1 MNKLFKESN
10 QKANEVKEVTINVFG
25 EPIVF
30 QYTVEEIENK
40 LLLNNKLDETSKILF
55 ATWGIKIDP
64 EKKARDLKIKH
75 VHSRIED
82 IKLFIKELGVKD
94 GIELYE
100 GSYGADIISKK
111 AREKYKIKLQEKE
124 SAEIEKDAPIT
135 TSIVNGE
142 TKTLDYKEAMR
153 KVFGKEE
160 YDRLME
166 ESRKESEK
174 EIIRRKKENREELIE
189 MFGEK
194 EGNELYKTIYK
205 DKIKD
210 KLKEQ
215 EKELAEIE
223 REAATTTVI
232 INREAKTLPVPKK
245 LPKVN
250 KLKKLKPLKTE
261 ANVEEK
267 IKVTLNLDNVEFDKK
282 PIGKEIIGAIQ
293 NRLDNNI
300 SKVDIEEFAKAVA
313 LEGRTFKAAAL
324 KGKTNADWVS
334 QDIFAID
341 IDNKHYEKYLENIEN
356 EKNYLQGKI
365 LKEEYLK
372 IQRDCKKYLTK
383 DGQPQIDYLKMQ
395 EAYERCERY
404 NILPAFI
411 YPSFSNTPELNKY
424 RLVFRVPTT
433 VTDLRVRR
441 FILLALMEIFPE
453 RDKSCIDATRSFFG
467 GCQEL
472 YKFDPKATI
481 NPLDLNFSIFQYLND
496 TKKTNSSS
504 AIKNFCKRTGLNM
517 FNGIP
522 DIRLCDDENIINDDN
537 FYIYKYKDERI
548 LLNFNIK
555 EDEISNL
562 NNKNDNENDKSK
574 FEINSIKGETKEL
587 IQHFNFDQLEN
598 NCQLWNDLI
607 NGVKLEHN
615 EIFSM
620 SCSMWRVK
628 GAEKRMLEAIKN
640 NSDYGYKQG
649 NKMQSVSYCRK
660 REFKPVKCSNFC
672 PYYDSCTHRGLI
684 LNAVDNKRGNIR
696 KLDVKEERIT
706 REAAEVKLEAFIKE
720 ALESKENEIVI
731 IDGCTGIGKTTALG
745 NSRDLLRNTCIAYPS
760 HKLGKDIQERL
771 NLDAVYCKE
780 LELSNE
786 NVLNRFHLLQSIGD
800 YSGAFECLNEYKKIC
815 SSLDTEACKKDK
827 KNITDYE
834 KMKEDVKNTHKAI
847 LCTHTKALL
856 LNNNNIN
863 QYIFD
868 EDIFYNTCFKTID
881 VDFKELNNA
890 IIEADRKGLKSLEAS
905 LRHIS
910 NLVDAAKT
918 TPERVIANDITS
930 INKDEINK
938 LYRCNHN
945 IKINVKELL
954 TCRYFK
960 SNNRE
965 EVLGSYIQNL
975 PNKKCIILSATA
987 NEEIYKTAFPNRK
1000 VTVKHIGLVEEV
1012 GKTVLHYKSFSRSSL
1027 TNDFE
1032 RHVNII
1038 KEEAPN
1044 INNIITFATKENEFK
1059 KEGFNPIAH
1068 FGNCTGLDA
1077 YKGQDLIVAGTPH
1090 VDARSYILMAKLL
1103 KKDIVIESSEFN
1115 YSNVV
1120 RNGFEFSI
1128 NTFNEGCGEDT
1139 ELLREIQAYF
1149 LESELVQAVGR
1160 ARTLRTDATV
1170 HLFSSYPLK
1179 GCELYSA

>member
-10 QKANEVKEVTINVFG
+10 QKTNEVKEVTINVFG

-30 QYTVEEIENK
+30 QYTVEEMENK
-40 LLLNNKLDETSKILF
+40 LLPNNKLDAILKPLF
-55 ATWGIKIDP
+55 ESFGIGIDQ
-64 EKKARDLKIKH
+64 EKRARELKIKH
-75 VHSRIED
+75 IHARIED
-82 IKLFIKELGVKD
+82 IELFIKELGAKD

-100 GSYGADIISKK
+100 GSYGADIISKR
-111 AREKYKIKLQEKE
+111 AREKYKIKE

-189 MFGEK
+189 IFGEK
-194 EGNELYKTIYK
+194 EGAELYKRIYE
-205 DKIKD
+205 DKIKS
-210 KLKEQ
+210 KLQKQ
-215 EKELAEIE
+215 EEELKQIE
-223 REAATTTVI
+223 EENTIDVVI
-232 INREAKTLPVPKK
+232 DGEVKTLPVQKRRPPKLNQIRITSQAEETK
-245 LPKVN
+245 EDNNIKSERKIKILLDN
-250 KLKKLKPLKTE
+250 KEIKLKPLKTDQQ
-261 ANVEEK
+261 AY
-267 IKVTLNLDNVEFDKK
+267 IDLS
-282 PIGKEIIGAIQ
+282 
-293 NRLDNNI
+293 NRLAKNPVEITIDEFIDKASYYHAFTAANYSNI
-300 SKVDIEEFAKAVA
+300 SKY
-313 LEGRTFKAAAL
+313 
-324 KGKTNADWVS
+324 TNSIYCKRAENNWDG
-334 QDIFAID
+334 QDILVLDFD
-341 IDNKHYEKYLENIEN
+341 DEGMTPDNF
-356 EKNYLQGKI
+356 
-365 LKEEYLK
+365 LKRCNLLGLKPLFMYSSLRDSEE
-372 IQRDCKKYLTK
+372 
-383 DGQPQIDYLKMQ
+383 
-395 EAYERCERY
+395 E
-404 NILPAFI
+404 
-411 YPSFSNTPELNKY
+411 
-424 RLVFRVPTT
+424 
-433 VTDLRVRR
+433 RR
-441 FILLALMEIFPE
+441 FRAIFLLDERLTDARDSYALIKALMEIFPE
-453 RDKSCIDATRSFFG
+453 TDTQCKDLARLFWG
-467 GCQEL
+467 GKQLL
-472 YKFDPKATI
+472 YEDETATI
-481 NPLDLNFSIFQYLND
+481 NANIIIEALAAVYNRKSKKNWKRDMEKFCNEVGINLINGIPKFNERKNNMLNTNNSEHEEKSQSIFSYYIDFSEIKTSNKKSKSNNKQKKEKIVTKRELKRGFDFESLKNKCPLWNGFYNGTIYPFDDEFRGIALNLLNVEGGE
-496 TKKTNSSS
+496 KKLKE
-504 AIKNFCKRTGLNM
+504 AINKMKDKEQAEYYRNKISYFKSNYMMPESCKNFCPRYCKARNKRIELDEANKCIGCTNQGKNM
-517 FNGIP
+517 
-522 DIRLCDDENIINDDN
+522 L
-537 FYIYKYKDERI
+537 
-548 LLNFNIK
+548 
-555 EDEISNL
+555 
-562 NNKNDNENDKSK
+562 
-574 FEINSIKGETKEL
+574 
-587 IQHFNFDQLEN
+587 H
-598 NCQLWNDLI
+598 
-607 NGVKLEHN
+607 
-615 EIFSM
+615 
-620 SCSMWRVK
+620 
-628 GAEKRMLEAIKN
+628 
-640 NSDYGYKQG
+640 
-649 NKMQSVSYCRK
+649 
-660 REFKPVKCSNFC
+660 
-672 PYYDSCTHRGLI
+672 
-684 LNAVDNKRGNIR
+684 AVNNKRGNIR
-696 KLDVKEERIT
+696 KLEVDEERIT

-720 ALESKENEIVI
+720 ALESKENEIII

-868 EDIFYNTCFKTID
+868 EDIFYNACFKTID

-938 LYRCNHN
+938 LYSCNHN

-1032 RHVNII
+1032 RHINII

>member
-30 QYTVEEIENK
+30 QYTVEEMENK
-40 LLLNNKLDETSKILF
+40 LVPNNKLDETSKKLF
-55 ATWGIKIDP
+55 AAWGIKIDP

-75 VHSRIED
+75 IHSRIED
-82 IKLFIKELGVKD
+82 IKLNIKVLGAKD

-111 AREKYKIKLQEKE
+111 ARE
-124 SAEIEKDAPIT
+124 
-135 TSIVNGE
+135 
-142 TKTLDYKEAMR
+142 
-153 KVFGKEE
+153 VFGENIAFS
-160 YDRLME
+160 YVD
-166 ESRKESEK
+166 SENVK
-174 EIIRRKKENREELIE
+174 N
-189 MFGEK
+189 
-194 EGNELYKTIYK
+194 
-205 DKIKD
+205 

-223 REAATTTVI
+223 KDVATVTVI
-232 INREAKTLPVPKK
+232 INGEVKTLPAPKK

-250 KLKKLKPLKTE
+250 TLKKLKPLKKE

-267 IKVTLNLDNVEFDKK
+267 IIVTLNLDSIGFDRK
-282 PIGKEIIGAIQ
+282 PTGKEIGAIQ

-300 SKVDIEEFAKAVA
+300 STIDIEEFAKAVA
-313 LEGRTFKAAAL
+313 LEGRTFKAAAVE
-324 KGKTNADWVS
+324 GKTNHDWLS

-341 IDNKHYEKYLENIEN
+341 IDNEYGKREKEHPYLSMEDAYKRCEKYNVMPI
-356 EKNYLQGKI
+356 
-365 LKEEYLK
+365 
-372 IQRDCKKYLTK
+372 
-383 DGQPQIDYLKMQ
+383 
-395 EAYERCERY
+395 
-404 NILPAFI
+404 FI
-411 YPSFSNTPELNKY
+411 YPSFSSTPEFNKY

-441 FILLALMEIFPE
+441 FMILALMEIFPE
-453 RDKSCIDATRSFFG
+453 RDKSCIDAARTFFG

-522 DIRLCDDENIINDDN
+522 DIRLCDDESIINDDN
-537 FYIYKYKDERI
+537 FYIYKFKNERI

-574 FEINSIKGETKEL
+574 FKINSIKGETKEL

-628 GAEKRMLEAIKN
+628 GAEKRIIEAINN

-649 NKMQSVSYCRK
+649 NKIQSVTYCRK
-660 REFKPVKCSNFC
+660 REFEPVKCSKFC
-672 PYYDSCTHRGLI
+672 PYYDSCDHRGLM
-684 LNAVDNKRGNIR
+684 LHAVNNKRGNIR
-696 KLDVKEERIT
+696 KLEVEEERIT

-760 HKLGKDIQERL
+760 HKLGKDIQGRL
-771 NLDAVYCKE
+771 NLDALYCKE

-890 IIEADRKGLKSLEAS
+890 IIEADKKGLKSLEAS

-938 LYRCNHN
+938 LYSCNHN

>member
-30 QYTVEEIENK
+30 QYTVEEMENK
-40 LLLNNKLDETSKILF
+40 LVPNNKLDETSKKLF
-55 ATWGIKIDP
+55 AAWGIKIDP

-75 VHSRIED
+75 IHSRIED
-82 IKLFIKELGVKD
+82 IKLNIKVLGAKD

-111 AREKYKIKLQEKE
+111 ARE
-124 SAEIEKDAPIT
+124 
-135 TSIVNGE
+135 
-142 TKTLDYKEAMR
+142 
-153 KVFGKEE
+153 VFGENIAFS
-160 YDRLME
+160 YVD
-166 ESRKESEK
+166 SENVK
-174 EIIRRKKENREELIE
+174 N
-189 MFGEK
+189 
-194 EGNELYKTIYK
+194 
-205 DKIKD
+205 

-223 REAATTTVI
+223 KDVATVTVI
-232 INREAKTLPVPKK
+232 INGEVKTLPAPKK

-250 KLKKLKPLKTE
+250 TLKKLKPLKKE

-267 IKVTLNLDNVEFDKK
+267 IIVTLNLDSIGFDRK
-282 PIGKEIIGAIQ
+282 PTGKEIGAIQ

-300 SKVDIEEFAKAVA
+300 STIDIEEFAKAVA
-313 LEGRTFKAAAL
+313 LEGRTFKAAAVE
-324 KGKTNADWVS
+324 GKTNHDWLS

-341 IDNKHYEKYLENIEN
+341 IDNEYGKREKEHPYLSMEDAYKRCEKYNVMPI
-356 EKNYLQGKI
+356 
-365 LKEEYLK
+365 
-372 IQRDCKKYLTK
+372 
-383 DGQPQIDYLKMQ
+383 
-395 EAYERCERY
+395 
-404 NILPAFI
+404 FI
-411 YPSFSNTPELNKY
+411 YPSFSSTPEFNKY

-441 FILLALMEIFPE
+441 FMILALMEIFPE
-453 RDKSCIDATRSFFG
+453 RDKSCIDAARTFFG

-522 DIRLCDDENIINDDN
+522 DIRLCDDESIINDDN
-537 FYIYKYKDERI
+537 FYIYKFKNERI

-574 FEINSIKGETKEL
+574 FKINSIKGETKEL

-628 GAEKRMLEAIKN
+628 GAEKRIIEAINN

-649 NKMQSVSYCRK
+649 NKIQSVTYCRK
-660 REFKPVKCSNFC
+660 REFEPVKCSKFC
-672 PYYDSCTHRGLI
+672 PYYDSCDHRGLM
-684 LNAVDNKRGNIR
+684 LHAVNNKRGNIR
-696 KLDVKEERIT
+696 KLEVEEERIT

-760 HKLGKDIQERL
+760 HKLGKDIQGRL
-771 NLDAVYCKE
+771 NLDALYCKE

-890 IIEADRKGLKSLEAS
+890 IIEADKKGLKSLEAS

-938 LYRCNHN
+938 LYSCNHN

-1077 YKGQDLIVAGTPH
+1077 YKGQDLIVSGTPH

-1115 YSNVV
+1115 YSNII

>member
-1 MNKLFKESN
+1 
-10 QKANEVKEVTINVFG
+10 TINVFG

-30 QYTVEEIENK
+30 QYTVEEMENK
-40 LLLNNKLDETSKILF
+40 VLPNNKLNSILKPLF
-55 ATWGIKIDP
+55 ESFGIEIDP
-64 EKKARDLKIKH
+64 EKKARDLKIKYIN
-75 VHSRIED
+75 SRIED
-82 IKLFIKELGVKD
+82 IKLNIKVLGAKD

-111 AREKYKIKLQEKE
+111 AREKFESKLQNK
-124 SAEIEKDAPIT
+124 
-135 TSIVNGE
+135 
-142 TKTLDYKEAMR
+142 KTVDYKEAIR
-153 KVFGKEE
+153 KVFGENITFP
-160 YDRLME
+160 YVD
-166 ESRKESEK
+166 SENVK
-174 EIIRRKKENREELIE
+174 N
-189 MFGEK
+189 
-194 EGNELYKTIYK
+194 
-205 DKIKD
+205 

-223 REAATTTVI
+223 REAATVTVT
-232 INREAKTLPVPKK
+232 INGETKTLPVPKK

-250 KLKKLKPLKTE
+250 PLKKLESLKIS
-261 ANVEEK
+261 ANVEEETT
-267 IKVTLNLDNVEFDKK
+267 VTLNIDKVSFNRK
-282 PIGKEIIGAIQ
+282 PTGKEIGAIQ

-300 SKVDIEEFAKAVA
+300 STVDIEAFAKAVA
-313 LEGRTFKAAAL
+313 LEGRTFKAAAVE
-324 KGKTNADWVS
+324 GKTNHDWLS

-341 IDNKHYEKYLENIEN
+341 IDNEYGKREKEHPYLSMEDAYKRCEKYNVMPI
-356 EKNYLQGKI
+356 
-365 LKEEYLK
+365 
-372 IQRDCKKYLTK
+372 
-383 DGQPQIDYLKMQ
+383 
-395 EAYERCERY
+395 
-404 NILPAFI
+404 FI
-411 YPSFSNTPELNKY
+411 YPSFSSTPKFNKY

-441 FILLALMEIFPE
+441 FMILALMEIFPE
-453 RDKSCIDATRSFFG
+453 RDKSCIDAARTFFG

-522 DIRLCDDENIINDDN
+522 DIRLYNDENIINDGN
-537 FYIYKYKDERI
+537 LYIYKYRDERI

-562 NNKNDNENDKSK
+562 NNKNDNVNDKSK
-574 FEINSIKGETKEL
+574 FKINNIKGETKEL
-587 IQHFNFDQLEN
+587 IQHFDFEQLEN
-598 NCQLWNDLI
+598 NCQLWHDLV

-615 EIFSM
+615 EIFSI

-628 GAEKRMLEAIKN
+628 GAEKRMIEAINN

-649 NKMQSVSYCRK
+649 NKVQSVTYCRK
-660 REFKPVKCSNFC
+660 REFEPVKCSNFC
-672 PYYDSCTHRGLI
+672 PYYDSCDHRGLM
-684 LNAVDNKRGNIR
+684 LHAVNNKRGNIR
-696 KLDVKEERIT
+696 KLEVEEERIT

-771 NLDAVYCKE
+771 NLDAEYCKE

-786 NVLNRFHLLQSIGD
+786 NVLNNFKLLQSIGD
-800 YSGAFECLNEYKKIC
+800 YKGANAYLDEYVKVCCSLNSEIYENDIRNISEYR
-815 SSLDTEACKKDK
+815 K
-827 KNITDYE
+827 KNEEVKKTD
-834 KMKEDVKNTHKAI
+834 KAI
-847 LCTHTKALL
+847 LCTHTKALSL
-856 LNNNNIN
+856 ENNNIN

-868 EDIFYNTCFKTID
+868 EDVFYNTCFKTIN
-881 VDFKELNNA
+881 VDIKELNNA
-890 IIEADRKGLKSLEAS
+890 IIEAERKNLNRLAAS
-905 LRHIS
+905 LRHITS
-910 NLVDAAKT
+910 LVNDART
-918 TPERVIANDITS
+918 TPGRVLFNDITS
-930 INKDEINK
+930 INTDEIK
-938 LYRCNHN
+938 KIYICNHN
-945 IKINVKELL
+945 IFNPNIKINIKELL
-954 TCRYFK
+954 TCRYFT
-960 SNNRE
+960 SDDRGD
-965 EVLGSYIQNL
+965 VLGAYIQSL
-975 PNKKCIILSATA
+975 PNKRCIILSATA
-987 NEEIYKTAFPNRK
+987 NEEIYKAAFPNRK
-1000 VTVKHIGLVEEV
+1000 VIVKHIGLVEEV

-1027 TNDFE
+1027 TNNFE
-1032 RHVNII
+1032 RHINII

-1059 KEGFNPIAH
+1059 KEGFNTIAH
-1068 FGNCTGLDA
+1068 FGNCAGIDK
-1077 YKGQDLIVAGTPH
+1077 YKGEDLIVAGTPH
-1090 VDARSYILMAKLL
+1090 VDSRVYALMAKLL
-1103 KKDIVIESSEFN
+1103 KKDIIIESSEFN

-1160 ARTLRTDATV
+1160 ARTLRTNATV
-1170 HLFSSYPLK
+1170 HLFSNYPLK

>member
-30 QYTVEEIENK
+30 QYTVEEMENK
-40 LLLNNKLDETSKILF
+40 LVPNNKLDETSKKLF
-55 ATWGIKIDP
+55 AAWGIKIDP

-75 VHSRIED
+75 IHSRIED
-82 IKLFIKELGVKD
+82 IKLNIKVLGAKD

-111 AREKYKIKLQEKE
+111 ARE
-124 SAEIEKDAPIT
+124 
-135 TSIVNGE
+135 
-142 TKTLDYKEAMR
+142 
-153 KVFGKEE
+153 VFGENIAFS
-160 YDRLME
+160 YVD
-166 ESRKESEK
+166 SENVK
-174 EIIRRKKENREELIE
+174 N
-189 MFGEK
+189 
-194 EGNELYKTIYK
+194 
-205 DKIKD
+205 

-223 REAATTTVI
+223 KDVATVTVI
-232 INREAKTLPVPKK
+232 INGEVKTLPAPKK

-250 KLKKLKPLKTE
+250 TLKKLKPLKKE

-267 IKVTLNLDNVEFDKK
+267 IIVTLNLDSIGFDRK
-282 PIGKEIIGAIQ
+282 PTGKEIGAIQ

-300 SKVDIEEFAKAVA
+300 STIDIEEFAKAVA
-313 LEGRTFKAAAL
+313 LEGRTFKAAAVE
-324 KGKTNADWVS
+324 GKTNHDWLS

-341 IDNKHYEKYLENIEN
+341 IDNEYGKREKEHPYLSMEDAYKRCEKYNVMPI
-356 EKNYLQGKI
+356 
-365 LKEEYLK
+365 
-372 IQRDCKKYLTK
+372 
-383 DGQPQIDYLKMQ
+383 
-395 EAYERCERY
+395 
-404 NILPAFI
+404 FI
-411 YPSFSNTPELNKY
+411 YPSFSSTPEFNKY

-441 FILLALMEIFPE
+441 FMILALMEIFPE
-453 RDKSCIDATRSFFG
+453 RDKSCIDAARTFFG
-467 GCQEL
+467 GYQEL

-522 DIRLCDDENIINDDN
+522 DIRLCDDEGIINDDN
-537 FYIYKYKDERI
+537 FYIYKFKNERI

-562 NNKNDNENDKSK
+562 NNKNDNENSKSK
-574 FEINSIKGETKEL
+574 FKINNIKGETKEL

-628 GAEKRMLEAIKN
+628 GAEKRIIEAINN

-649 NKMQSVSYCRK
+649 NKIQSVTYCRK
-660 REFKPVKCSNFC
+660 REFEPVKCSKFC
-672 PYYDSCTHRGLI
+672 PYYDSCDHRGLM
-684 LNAVDNKRGNIR
+684 LHAVNNKRGNIR
-696 KLDVKEERIT
+696 KLEVEEERIT

-760 HKLGKDIQERL
+760 HKLGKDIQGRL
-771 NLDAVYCKE
+771 NLDALYCKE

-890 IIEADRKGLKSLEAS
+890 IIEADKKGLKSLEAS

-938 LYRCNHN
+938 LYSCNHN

>member
-10 QKANEVKEVTINVFG
+10 QKTNEVKEVTINVFG

-30 QYTVEEIENK
+30 QYTVEEMENK
-40 LLLNNKLDETSKILF
+40 LLPNNKLDATSKILF
-55 ATWGIKIDP
+55 AAWGIKVDP
-64 EKKARDLKIKH
+64 EKRARELKIKH
-75 VHSRIED
+75 IHARIED
-82 IKLFIKELGVKD
+82 IELFIKELGAKD

-111 AREKYKIKLQEKE
+111 AREKFESKLQNK
-124 SAEIEKDAPIT
+124 
-135 TSIVNGE
+135 
-142 TKTLDYKEAMR
+142 KTVDYKEAIR
-153 KVFGKEE
+153 KVFGENITFS
-160 YDRLME
+160 YVD
-166 ESRKESEK
+166 SENVK
-174 EIIRRKKENREELIE
+174 N
-189 MFGEK
+189 
-194 EGNELYKTIYK
+194 
-205 DKIKD
+205 

-223 REAATTTVI
+223 KDVATVTVI
-232 INREAKTLPVPKK
+232 INGEAKTLPAPKK

-250 KLKKLKPLKTE
+250 PLKKLKSLKTE

-267 IKVTLNLDNVEFDKK
+267 ITVTLNLDSIDFNRK
-282 PIGKEIIGAIQ
+282 PTGKEIGAIQ

-300 SKVDIEEFAKAVA
+300 STVDIEEFAKAVA
-313 LEGRTFKAAAL
+313 LEGRTFKAAAVE
-324 KGKTNADWVS
+324 GKTNHDWLS

-341 IDNKHYEKYLENIEN
+341 IDNEYGKKEKEHPYLSMEDAYKRCEKYNVMPI
-356 EKNYLQGKI
+356 
-365 LKEEYLK
+365 
-372 IQRDCKKYLTK
+372 
-383 DGQPQIDYLKMQ
+383 
-395 EAYERCERY
+395 
-404 NILPAFI
+404 FI
-411 YPSFSNTPELNKY
+411 YPSFSSTPEFNKY

-441 FILLALMEIFPE
+441 FMILALMEIFPE
-453 RDKSCIDATRSFFG
+453 RDKSCIDAARTFFG

-522 DIRLCDDENIINDDN
+522 DIRLYNDENIINDGN
-537 FYIYKYKDERI
+537 LYIYKYRDERI

-562 NNKNDNENDKSK
+562 NNKNDNGNDKSK
-574 FEINSIKGETKEL
+574 FKINNIKGETKEL
-587 IQHFNFDQLEN
+587 IQHFDFEQLEN
-598 NCQLWNDLI
+598 NCQLWHDLV

-628 GAEKRMLEAIKN
+628 GAEKRIIEAINN

-649 NKMQSVSYCRK
+649 NKIQSVTYCRK
-660 REFKPVKCSNFC
+660 REFEPVKCSKFC
-672 PYYDSCTHRGLI
+672 PYYDSCDHRGLM
-684 LNAVDNKRGNIR
+684 LHAVNNKRGNIR
-696 KLDVKEERIT
+696 KLEVEEERIT

-868 EDIFYNTCFKTID
+868 EDIFYNACFKTID

-938 LYRCNHN
+938 LYSCNHN

>member
-1 MNKLFKESN
+1 MNHFFNKSN
-10 QKANEVKEVTINVFG
+10 QKTNEVKEVTINVFG

-30 QYTVEEIENK
+30 QYTVEEMENK
-40 LLLNNKLDETSKILF
+40 LLPNNKLDETSKKLF
-55 ATWGIKIDP
+55 AAWGIKIDP

-75 VHSRIED
+75 IHSRIED
-82 IKLFIKELGVKD
+82 IKLNIKVLGAKD

-111 AREKYKIKLQEKE
+111 ARE
-124 SAEIEKDAPIT
+124 
-135 TSIVNGE
+135 
-142 TKTLDYKEAMR
+142 
-153 KVFGKEE
+153 VFGENIAFS
-160 YDRLME
+160 YVD
-166 ESRKESEK
+166 SENVK
-174 EIIRRKKENREELIE
+174 N
-189 MFGEK
+189 
-194 EGNELYKTIYK
+194 
-205 DKIKD
+205 

-223 REAATTTVI
+223 KDFATVTVI
-232 INREAKTLPVPKK
+232 IKGETKTLPAPKK

-250 KLKKLKPLKTE
+250 PLKKLKPLKKE

-267 IKVTLNLDNVEFDKK
+267 IIVTLNLDSIGFDRK
-282 PIGKEIIGAIQ
+282 PTGKEIGAIQ

-300 SKVDIEEFAKAVA
+300 STIDIEEFAKAVA
-313 LEGRTFKAAAL
+313 LEGRTFKAAAVE
-324 KGKTNADWVS
+324 GKTNHDWLS

-341 IDNKHYEKYLENIEN
+341 IDNEYGKREKEHPYLSMEDAYKRCEKYNVMPI
-356 EKNYLQGKI
+356 
-365 LKEEYLK
+365 
-372 IQRDCKKYLTK
+372 
-383 DGQPQIDYLKMQ
+383 
-395 EAYERCERY
+395 
-404 NILPAFI
+404 FI
-411 YPSFSNTPELNKY
+411 YPSFSSTPEFNKY

-453 RDKSCIDATRSFFG
+453 RDKSCIDATRTFFG

-522 DIRLCDDENIINDDN
+522 DIRLCNYENIINDGN
-537 FYIYKYKDERI
+537 LYIYKYRDERI

-562 NNKNDNENDKSK
+562 NNKNDNENSKSK
-574 FEINSIKGETKEL
+574 FKINNIKGETKEL
-587 IQHFNFDQLEN
+587 IQHFDFEQLEN
-598 NCQLWNDLI
+598 NCQLWHDLV

-628 GAEKRMLEAIKN
+628 GAEKRMIEAINN

-649 NKMQSVSYCRK
+649 NKIQSVTYCRK
-660 REFKPVKCSNFC
+660 REFEPVKCSNFC
-672 PYYDSCTHRGLI
+672 PYYDSCDHRGLM
-684 LNAVDNKRGNIR
+684 LHAVNNKRGNIR
-696 KLDVKEERIT
+696 KLEVEEERIT

-786 NVLNRFHLLQSIGD
+786 KVLNSFHLLQSIGD
-800 YSGAFECLNEYKKIC
+800 YSGAFEYLNEYKKIC
-815 SSLDTEACKKDK
+815 SSLDTEAHKKDIENIEEY
-827 KNITDYE
+827 KNINKDVSKTD
-834 KMKEDVKNTHKAI
+834 KTI

-856 LNNNNIN
+856 LEKDKNNIN
-863 QYIFD
+863 QFIFD
-868 EDIFYNTCFKTID
+868 EDVFLNSCFKTID
-881 VDFKELNNA
+881 FDFKEVNNA
-890 IIEADRKGLKSLEAS
+890 IMEAENKGLEDLKSSLEHLRS
-905 LRHIS
+905 LAY
-910 NLVDAAKT
+910 DAKI
-918 TPERVIANDITS
+918 TPETVIVNNIAS
-930 INKDEINK
+930 IVDEDEIKK
-938 LYRCNHN
+938 LYSCNHNRFNPN
-945 IKINVKELL
+945 IKINIKELL
-954 TCRYFK
+954 TCKYFK
-960 SNNRE
+960 SNDRG
-965 EVLGSYIQNL
+965 EVLGAYIQKL

-987 NEEIYKTAFPNRK
+987 NEKIYKAAFPNRK
-1000 VTVKHIGLVEEV
+1000 VTVKNIGLVEEV
-1012 GKTVLHYKSFSRSSL
+1012 GETVLHYKSFSRSSL

-1032 RHVNII
+1032 KHVNII
-1038 KEEAPN
+1038 KKEAPKVK
-1044 INNIITFATKENEFK
+1044 NIITFATKEKEFK

-1077 YKGQDLIVAGTPH
+1077 YKGQDLIVIGTPH
-1090 VDARSYILMAKLL
+1090 VDSRVYILMAKLL

-1115 YSNVV
+1115 YSNII

-1160 ARTLRTDATV
+1160 ARTLRTNATV
-1170 HLFSSYPLK
+1170 HLFSNYPLK

>member
-30 QYTVEEIENK
+30 QYTVEEMENK
-40 LLLNNKLDETSKILF
+40 LVPNNKLDETSKKLF
-55 ATWGIKIDP
+55 AAWGIKIDP

-75 VHSRIED
+75 IHSRIED
-82 IKLFIKELGVKD
+82 IKLNIKVLGAKD

-111 AREKYKIKLQEKE
+111 ARE
-124 SAEIEKDAPIT
+124 
-135 TSIVNGE
+135 
-142 TKTLDYKEAMR
+142 
-153 KVFGKEE
+153 VFGENIAFS
-160 YDRLME
+160 YVD
-166 ESRKESEK
+166 SENVK
-174 EIIRRKKENREELIE
+174 N
-189 MFGEK
+189 
-194 EGNELYKTIYK
+194 
-205 DKIKD
+205 

-223 REAATTTVI
+223 KDVATVTVI
-232 INREAKTLPVPKK
+232 INGEAKTLPAPKK

-250 KLKKLKPLKTE
+250 PLKKLKPLKKE

-267 IKVTLNLDNVEFDKK
+267 IIVTLNLDSIGFDRK
-282 PIGKEIIGAIQ
+282 PTGKEIGAIQ

-300 SKVDIEEFAKAVA
+300 STIDIEEFAKAVA
-313 LEGRTFKAAAL
+313 LEGRTFKAAAVE
-324 KGKTNADWVS
+324 GKTNHDWLS

-341 IDNKHYEKYLENIEN
+341 IDNEYGKREKEHPYLSMEDAYKRCEKYNVMPI
-356 EKNYLQGKI
+356 
-365 LKEEYLK
+365 
-372 IQRDCKKYLTK
+372 
-383 DGQPQIDYLKMQ
+383 
-395 EAYERCERY
+395 
-404 NILPAFI
+404 FI
-411 YPSFSNTPELNKY
+411 YPSFSSTPEFNKY
-424 RLVFRVPTT
+424 RLVFRVPIT

-441 FILLALMEIFPE
+441 FMILALMEIFPE
-453 RDKSCIDATRSFFG
+453 RDKSCIDAARTFFG

-522 DIRLCDDENIINDDN
+522 DIRLCDDESIINDDN

-628 GAEKRMLEAIKN
+628 GAEKRIIEAINN

-760 HKLGKDIQERL
+760 HKLGKDIQGRL
-771 NLDAVYCKE
+771 NLDALYCKE

-938 LYRCNHN
+938 LYSCNHN

-1103 KKDIVIESSEFN
+1103 NKDIVIESSEFN